1 MTMSANKYANL
12 PDIDTA
18 PDVYETEDVIPS
30 SHTDNGDSTDDEPSV
45 VRTRTR
51 AAGDAT
57 LAGREELDTSNL
69 ISAEEASKH
78 FRKAERKRRQRTRYT
93 YPPSPSSSRSCSTSR
108 SSSPTRHLSL
118 PARLRVLQAEL
129 AALEA
134 ELADPSNPALQAR
147 EKSGDVVDPGEMIMG
162 LVDVRER
169 LAKVRNAKEGRGK
182 LVSVVLGENY
192 RGGVGEERDH
202 EGGPERNERDM
213 PKGSH
218 VKDKDGNVAPE
229 RRSITE
235 MDKRVGELEKLIGSV
250 NVTLDETTPLT
261 PPLLPMLMRLNN
273 QLTLLTQP
281 RHIDSVSRRL
291 KLLLSDLERASTNQ
305 AQKRQNN
312 MSQQDS
318 QSGSTPAQDV
328 VLPLLSRLAPSLPHI
343 PHILTRLRTLSALH
357 GSAAEFQSTVAALEE
372 EQKRTREALDALK
385 TAVESVEGSLEANRN
400 TVAGNVGS
408 LEGRV
413 DNLLN
418 RLESLSK

>member
-1 MTMSANKYANL
+1 MSVNKYANL

-30 SHTDNGDSTDDEPSV
+30 SHADNGDSTDDEPSA
-45 VRTRTR
+45 VRTRIRT
-51 AAGDAT
+51 AGDST

-69 ISAEEASKH
+69 ISTEEASKH

-93 YPPSPSSSRSCSTSR
+93 YPPSPSSSRSRSTSR
-108 SSSPTRHLSL
+108 SSPPTRHLSL
-118 PARLRVLQAEL
+118 PARLRALQAEL
-129 AALEA
+129 VALEA

-147 EKSGDVVDPGEMIMG
+147 EEDGDVIDPGEMIMG

-169 LAKVRNAKEGRGK
+169 LEKVRHAREGRGK
-182 LVSVVLGENY
+182 LVSVVLGEKH
-192 RGGVGEERDH
+192 RGGTGEERDH
-202 EGGPERNERDM
+202 EGSRERNE
-213 PKGSH
+213 KGSH
-218 VKDKDGNVAPE
+218 VKDSAVVPE
-229 RRSITE
+229 SRNITE

-250 NVTLDETTPLT
+250 NITLDETTPLT

-305 AQKRQNN
+305 AQKRQNGTGL
-312 MSQQDS
+312 QDTPP
-318 QSGSTPAQDV
+318 GGTPAQDA

-343 PHILTRLRTLSALH
+343 PHILTRLRTLSSLH
-357 GSAAEFQSTVAALEE
+357 GSAAEFQSTVATLEE
-372 EQKRTREALDALK
+372 EQKRSREAFDALK
-385 TAVESVEGSLEANRN
+385 TAVESVESSLEANRD
-400 TVAGNVGS
+400 TVAGNVS
-408 LEGRV
+408 NLEERV

-418 RLESLSK
+418 RLDALSK

>member
-1 MTMSANKYANL
+1 MSANKYANL

-30 SHTDNGDSTDDEPSV
+30 SHADNGDSTDDEPSA

-51 AAGDAT
+51 AAGGAT

-69 ISAEEASKH
+69 ISTEDASKH
-78 FRKAERKRRQRTRYT
+78 FRKAERKRRPRTRYA
-93 YPPSPSSSRSCSTSR
+93 YPPSPSSSRSRSTSR
-108 SSSPTRHLSL
+108 SLSPTRRLSL
-118 PARLRVLQAEL
+118 PARLRALQAEL
-129 AALEA
+129 ATLEA

-147 EKSGDVVDPGEMIMG
+147 EKGGDVADPGEMIMG

-169 LAKVRNAKEGRGK
+169 LEKVRNAREGRGK
-182 LVSVVLGENY
+182 LVSVVLGDRF
-192 RGGVGEERDH
+192 RGGAGEERDRH
-202 EGGPERNERDM
+202 EGTPERNEGDM
-213 PKGSH
+213 AKDSH
-218 VKDKDGNVAPE
+218 VKDGDVAPE
-229 RRSITE
+229 TRSITE

-305 AQKRQNN
+305 AQKRQNGL
-312 MSQQDS
+312 QDTPP
-318 QSGSTPAQDV
+318 GSTPAQDA

-343 PHILTRLRTLSALH
+343 PHILTRLRTLSSLH
-357 GSAAEFQSTVAALEE
+357 GSATDFQSTVAALEE

-385 TAVESVEGSLEANRN
+385 TAVEGVESSLEANRT
-400 TVAGNVGS
+400 TVAGNVS
-408 LEGRV
+408 NLDGRV
-413 DNLLN
+413 DDLLN
-418 RLESLSK
+418 RLNLLSK